1 MSPRPL
7 GPARSAPEPGC
18 PPWYGCVVT
27 VSGGSRGTEVSWIG
41 GLEEQRWVLGWGSQ
55 QLFLKAGRFWRG
67 PWRVCSLR
75 LKAWVVVQVL
85 QLAPSVTVGK
95 SLLSL
100 GLSFS
105 IYAMGDLVCTPSA
118 PSFPDPKKA
127 WGRG

>member
-1 MSPRPL
+1 M
-7 GPARSAPEPGC
+7 
-18 PPWYGCVVT
+18 
-27 VSGGSRGTEVSWIG
+27 
-41 GLEEQRWVLGWGSQ
+41 
-55 QLFLKAGRFWRG
+55 
-67 PWRVCSLR
+67 CSLR